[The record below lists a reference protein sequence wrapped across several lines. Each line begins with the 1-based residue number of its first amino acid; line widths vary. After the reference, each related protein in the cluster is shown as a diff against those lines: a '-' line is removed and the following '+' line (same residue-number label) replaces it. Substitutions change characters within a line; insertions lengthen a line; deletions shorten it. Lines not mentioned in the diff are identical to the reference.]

1 MPDYHFQTDHCG
13 IIDHE
18 IHDQKTKEFIVT
30 VPKIVLLDNCEQSEV
45 DWNEAASLVNWL
57 TENTTFDERVKR
69 TVTPFYVVSEG
80 AFRIAQLGLDPR
92 RIPSGLDTKNFRA
105 DYKVA
110 KAEGRKEQF
119 KAENL
124 EDFIR
129 FSASE
134 IRRKS
139 KNAIEM
145 GYVTSEKVEEL
156 VADAEA
162 ENREKYGV

>member
-1 MPDYHFQTDHCG
+1 MPDFLFMTDHCG
-13 IIDHE
+13 IVEHDIT
-18 IHDQKTKEFIVT
+18 DQKSKEHVAT
-30 VPKIVLLDNCEQSEV
+30 VPKIVLLDGQDQSSV

-57 TENTTFDERVKR
+57 ADNVTFDERVKR
-69 TVTPFYVVSEG
+69 TVSPFYTVSEG
-80 AFRIAQLGLDPR
+80 AFRLTSLGLDPR

-162 ENREKYGV
+162 ENRAKYGV